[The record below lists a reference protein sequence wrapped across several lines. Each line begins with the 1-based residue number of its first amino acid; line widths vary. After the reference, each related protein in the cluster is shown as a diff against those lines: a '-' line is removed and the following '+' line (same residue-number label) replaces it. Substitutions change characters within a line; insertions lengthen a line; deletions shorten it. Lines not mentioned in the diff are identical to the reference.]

1 MKVTVDKSGRF
12 VIPKEIREL
21 SGFTPGEKFEIDYVH
36 GQIVMEPVS
45 RVKLVRKGSFL
56 VGRVVGRPRP
66 KKLTLEDTNRMIRRL
81 RDGRL

>member
-1 MKVTVDKSGRF
+1 MKTTIDKAGRF

-21 SGFTPGEKFEIDYVH
+21 AGLTPGVELEVDYRY
-36 GQIVMEPVS
+36 GQIVIEPVC

-66 KKLTLEDTNRMIRRL
+66 KKLTIEETNRMIRRL